1 MATAQQAHIT
11 QVMQAV
17 GLDRKPLPGVEIGD
31 LRLLPSKDSIIHD
44 SWTRCVSVHRLDPT
58 RMQEAVI
65 LPNAQL
71 REHQDQMEIFLQIA
85 RHGLE
90 ALYRQVAG
98 LGYCV
103 LLTDARGVT
112 VDFLGDLVFE
122 PSLRKAGLYLG
133 ADWSE
138 HHAGTC
144 GVGTCIATGQAL
156 TVHLDDHFDATHI
169 PLTCT
174 AAPVFDDQG
183 RMKAVLDI
191 SALSSPTGKESQHLA
206 LQMVKM
212 YAAHVENASFLQR
225 FRSHWVLRLSTAPE
239 FLDVNPEYLLA
250 LDDSGCIA
258 GHNRQAQLL
267 LEQPSTIA
275 TIGNAFGQDSLIGRP
290 LASVI
295 NLTPSDLGRYMA
307 GIPVDQRAVTLPKS
321 KNMLFLLASPPPRA
335 TSMRAYAAQTV
346 SVPAPLAALSGGDPT
361 LDRITE
367 RAARLVNS
375 PINILLTGE
384 TGSGKECFARALHES
399 SERRRQPF
407 VAVNCAAI
415 PETLIESELFG
426 HLPGSFSGAGTRGKR
441 GLIQE
446 ADGGTLFLDEIGD
459 MPLPLQ
465 ARLLRVLAE
474 REVLPVGAT
483 RPVSVNLRVVAATHC
498 NLVAAVKA
506 GQFRDDLYYRLNG
519 VHFHLPALRERRDL
533 EVLIQKLCAPR
544 GEPEVSL
551 SDDALELLLMH
562 DWPGNVRELC
572 NVLDCARA
580 LCIDGVVTLDDLP
593 EYLLRRPPGHLS
605 SLWTPHA
612 TTQAI
617 TCVEQPFYSQE
628 PGVGDLKSTEIAHKT
643 CQDEVDVQVERSPA
657 ADPADLL
664 REELRLSGWNMSAA
678 ARRLGVSR
686 MTLYRRMERL
696 GLRSPNKTDGFED
709 GNATL
714 P

>member
-1 MATAQQAHIT
+1 MISSQQAHIT

-17 GLDRKPLPGVEIGD
+17 GLDRQPPFQAGQVGPGLPLA
-31 LRLLPSKDSIIHD
+31 KDSIIHD
-44 SWTRCVSVHRLDPT
+44 SWTRCVSEHRLDPT

-71 REHQDQMEIFLQIA
+71 REHQEQMEIFLQIA

-174 AAPVFDDQG
+174 AAPVFDEQG

-191 SALSSPTGKESQHLA
+191 SALSSPTGKDSQHLA

-225 FRSHWVLRLSTAPE
+225 FRSHWVLRLSKAPE

-250 LDDSGCIA
+250 LDDAGCIA

-267 LEQPSTIA
+267 LERTAGWGTVASA
-275 TIGNAFGQDSLIGRP
+275 LKLESLIGRP
-290 LASVI
+290 LSSAI
-295 NLTPSDLGRYMA
+295 NLAPAELGRYMA
-307 GIPVDQRAVTLPKS
+307 GIPVDQRAVTLPGS
-321 KNMLFLLASPPPRA
+321 KEMLFLLASPPSRPTAIRA
-335 TSMRAYAAQTV
+335 EATQ
-346 SVPAPLAALSGGDPT
+346 SVAIPAPLAALSGGDPT
-361 LDRITE
+361 IDRITR

-474 REVLPVGAT
+474 REVLPIGAT
-483 RPVSVNLRVVAATHC
+483 RPIAVNLRVVAATHC

-506 GQFRDDLYYRLNG
+506 GEFRDDLYYRLNG
-519 VHFHLPALRERRDL
+519 VHFHLPALRERQDL
-533 EVLIQKLCAPR
+533 ALLIGQLCAQGDAPVR
-544 GEPEVSL
+544 LNEGSL
-551 SDDALELLLMH
+551 QLLLSH
-562 DWPGNVRELC
+562 DWPGNVRELR

-580 LCIDGVVTLDDLP
+580 LCSDGLVTPDDLP
-593 EYLLRRPPGHLS
+593 EYLLHRPPGHLAG
-605 SLWTPHA
+605 LWNPTPRPALLHGA
-612 TTQAI
+612 PPNGGPLAETVT
-617 TCVEQPFYSQE
+617 
-628 PGVGDLKSTEIAHKT
+628 
-643 CQDEVDVQVERSPA
+643 A
-657 ADPADLL
+657 ADAVETPPPADATPTDAL
-664 REELRLSGWNMSAA
+664 RDALRLTGWNISAA
-678 ARRLGVSR
+678 ARQLGVSR
-686 MTLYRRMERL
+686 MTLYRRMQRQ
-696 GLRSPNKTDGFED
+696 GLQSPNKADGVAGE
-709 GNATL
+709 GRLEA
-714 P
+714 

>member
-1 MATAQQAHIT
+1 MLTSQQAHIS
-11 QVMQAV
+11 QVIQAV
-17 GLDRKPLPGVEIGD
+17 GLDFKSPSSQARSDLGV
-31 LRLLPSKDSIIHD
+31 PFAKDSIIHD
-44 SWTRCVSVHRLDPT
+44 SWTRCVSEHRLDPT

-71 REHQDQMEIFLQIA
+71 REHQDQLEVFLRIA

-191 SALSSPTGKESQHLA
+191 SALSSPTGKDSQHLA

-212 YAAHVENASFLQR
+212 YAGHVENASFLQR
-225 FRSHWVLRLSTAPE
+225 FRSHWVMRLSKAPE
-239 FLDVNPEYLLA
+239 FLDVNPDYLIA
-250 LDDSGCIA
+250 LDDAGCIL
-258 GHNRQAQLL
+258 GHNHQAQLM
-267 LEQPSTIA
+267 LERVGGFMLRDLNGS
-275 TIGNAFGQDSLIGRP
+275 SLIGRP
-290 LASVI
+290 LSSVL
-295 NLTPSDLGRYMA
+295 NVSPADLGRYMA
-307 GIPVDQRAVTLPKS
+307 GVPVDQRAVTLPGS
-321 KNMLFLLASPPPRA
+321 KEMLFLLASPPPPRPVAARA
-335 TSMRAYAAQTV
+335 HAIASV
-346 SVPAPLAALSGGDPT
+346 SVPAPLAALSGGDPV

-384 TGSGKECFARALHES
+384 TGSGKECFARALHDS
-399 SERRRQPF
+399 SERRCQPF

-415 PETLIESELFG
+415 PESLIESELFG
-426 HLPGSFSGAGTRGKR
+426 HLPGSFSGAGARGKR

-465 ARLLRVLAE
+465 GRLLRVLAE
-474 REVLPVGAT
+474 REVLPIGAT
-483 RPVSVNLRVVAATHC
+483 RPVAVNLRVVAATHC

-519 VHFHLPALRERRDL
+519 VHFHLPALRERRDMQN
-533 EVLIQKLCAPR
+533 LIHKLCES
-544 GEPEVSL
+544 GQPEVQL
-551 SDDALELLLMH
+551 SEDALGLLLMH
-562 DWPGNVRELC
+562 DWPGNVRELR

-580 LCIDGVVTLDDLP
+580 LCSEGVVTVEDLP
-593 EYLLRRPPGHLS
+593 EYLLRRPPGHLAG
-605 SLWTPHA
+605 LWSPISHA
-612 TTQAI
+612 TPISVTNQSS
-617 TCVEQPFYSQE
+617 PKSE
-628 PGVGDLKSTEIAHKT
+628 PVI
-643 CQDEVDVQVERSPA
+643 
-657 ADPADLL
+657 DPADAL
-664 REELRLSGWNMSAA
+664 REVLRQHAWNVSQA
-678 ARRLGVSR
+678 ARSLGVSR
-686 MTLYRRMERL
+686 MTLYRRMDRL
-696 GLRSPNKTDGFED
+696 GVSQPL
-709 GNATL
+709 
-714 P
+714 